1 MSDVFV
7 DGARR
12 ALGNTPNTW
21 GELLETLDAD
31 LGGRGVLLAA
41 VRFDGVEEPAFREP
55 SVTARALTTVQ
66 RVDVETATPDALL
79 RQSLT
84 EAAVALAQVADD
96 VTRVSTLF
104 RGNDLAAANQGL
116 ARLSGDLHTFAALV
130 TTLRGPLGIAVE
142 RLTIDGVP
150 PDEQMERLGAWLES
164 LISAQSSQDWLTV
177 ADVLEYDIEPI
188 LRAWRTRLEEL
199 THESQG
205 RSS

>member
-21 GELLETLDAD
+21 GELLGTLDAD

-79 RQSLT
+79 RQ
-84 EAAVALAQVADD
+84 
-96 VTRVSTLF
+96 
-104 RGNDLAAANQGL
+104 
-116 ARLSGDLHTFAALV
+116 
-130 TTLRGPLGIAVE
+130 
-142 RLTIDGVP
+142 
-150 PDEQMERLGAWLES
+150 
-164 LISAQSSQDWLTV
+164 WLTV

>member
-1 MSDVFV
+1 
-7 DGARR
+7 
-12 ALGNTPNTW
+12 
-21 GELLETLDAD
+21 
-31 LGGRGVLLAA
+31 
-41 VRFDGVEEPAFREP
+41 
-55 SVTARALTTVQ
+55 
-66 RVDVETATPDALL
+66 
-79 RQSLT
+79 
-84 EAAVALAQVADD
+84 
-96 VTRVSTLF
+96 
-104 RGNDLAAANQGL
+104 
-116 ARLSGDLHTFAALV
+116 V

-164 LISAQSSQDWLTV
+164 LVSAQSSQDWLTV